1 MSDYDVV
8 VVGGGLAGLTAG
20 MFAARYGHSTL
31 VLEPNIPGGHLVNV
45 ESIPDFPGFP
55 EGVAG
60 YSLCPMVQE
69 QAMNQGAEFAMAE
82 VQGLKRQD
90 GLWEVK
96 TSQGS
101 HRAKAVI
108 VAAGSHPRPT
118 GIPGEAE
125 LESKGVCHCATCDG
139 AFYEGQVVGVIGGGD
154 AALQESLTLT
164 EYASQVIIFHRGDVL
179 PAQQA
184 WQKAVGDNRKITVR
198 LNAAVVAILG
208 EDGVTGLR
216 VRDAVSGNEET
227 VDVAGVFIYAGSSPN
242 TGFLGGLVALDETGR
257 VPTDVWMRTERPGL
271 FAAGDIR
278 HDSASHAI
286 TAAGDGATAAVAAH
300 RYIADHES

>member
-1 MSDYDVV
+1 MKNPPGAPTTCTS
-8 VVGGGLAGLTAG
+8 
-20 MFAARYGHSTL
+20 MFSRFSR
-31 VLEPNIPGGHLVNV
+31 
-45 ESIPDFPGFP
+45 
-55 EGVAG
+55 
-60 YSLCPMVQE
+60 MVS
-69 QAMNQGAEFAMAE
+69 
-82 VQGLKRQD
+82 
-90 GLWEVK
+90 K
-96 TSQGS
+96 T
-101 HRAKAVI
+101 
-108 VAAGSHPRPT
+108 PT
-118 GIPGEAE
+118 SWCRSGR
-125 LESKGVCHCATCDG
+125 C
-139 AFYEGQVVGVIGGGD
+139 
-154 AALQESLTLT
+154 
-164 EYASQVIIFHRGDVL
+164 DVL